1 MKKKRMTPPIL
12 IYFLFLIAI
21 GSVGCQPAEE
31 RKESIAADYRDTI
44 TATDV
49 LAVSLD
55 TVSPPA
61 WKPDG
66 ELLGMG
72 KPQIGDLDSMI
83 ARRRIRALVP
93 YTHTFYFIDGKERR
107 GIAFEALNL
116 FEKSLNQQLG
126 FNPSRVRI
134 VFIPV
139 SREQI
144 ISLLQ
149 EGYGDLAVAGL
160 TITPA
165 REQIIDFSLPT
176 ITGLN
181 EVVVSGP
188 ATPLLTALTDLAG
201 QRVFVHK
208 GSSYHASL
216 QKLSDSLQSVGFD
229 AIRMEAVDPYLEV
242 EDVLEMVHAGLM
254 PLTVVEEDVALHWAK
269 VLDSLRVHT
278 QLAVNTDLSYG
289 WAFRKN
295 SPQLKTAVD
304 QFIRHNRKGTL
315 IGNMLYN
322 KYLKST
328 KYLQNAH
335 APEAQARLQATEAI
349 FKKYSEKYDLD
360 WLLLVAQGYQE
371 SQLNQQAVSKAGA
384 VGIMQIKP
392 STAANEPINIHDVK
406 NIDNNIHAASKY
418 LRYLMD
424 HYFSKEPID
433 SLNKALLALAAYNA
447 GPTRISRLRKQ
458 AHAQGLDANRWFD
471 NVEMVVAHHV
481 GKEPVQYVS
490 NIYKYYTSYR
500 SLQRYADL
508 SGKKMIQ

>member
-1 MKKKRMTPPIL
+1 MVPPIL
-12 IYFLFLIAI
+12 IYCLILAAI
-21 GSVGCQPAEE
+21 VNVSCQPAS
-31 RKESIAADYRDTI
+31 KEHNKNIFIDTLDT
-44 TATDV
+44 TATQE
-49 LAVSLD
+49 AITVSLD
-55 TVSPPA
+55 TAAPPA
-61 WKPDG
+61 WDPEDEILGLG
-66 ELLGMG
+66 E
-72 KPQIGDLDSMI
+72 PQMGDLDSMI
-83 ARRRIRALVP
+83 TRRRIRALVP
-93 YTHTFYFIDGKERR
+93 YSHTFYFIDGKERR

-116 FEKSLNQQLG
+116 FEIALNQQLK
-126 FNPSRVRI
+126 FYPPRVRV

-139 SREQI
+139 NREQI
-144 ISLLQ
+144 MPLLQ

-160 TITPA
+160 TITTE
-165 REQIIDFSLPT
+165 RKKMIDFSIPT
-176 ITGLN
+176 IAGLN
-181 EVVVSGP
+181 EILVSGP
-188 ATPLLTALTDLAG
+188 AAPLLTTLTDLAG

-242 EDVLEMVHAGLM
+242 EDVLEMVHAGLL
-254 PLTVVEEDVALHWAK
+254 PLTVVEEDVAHHWAK
-269 VLDSLRVHT
+269 VLDSLTVHT

-349 FKKYSEKYDLD
+349 FKKYGEKYDLD

-392 STAANEPINIHDVK
+392 STAANEPINIQDVK

-508 SGKKMIQ
+508 SGKTLNQ